1 MSRIISFRLDED
13 NPDRPDEAQA
23 LEILDRLLG
32 AGFDTRRIMTD
43 ALIRAAGYTPTKPE
57 SADPL
62 VAELRVS
69 LSEARQ
75 LIGQLSTVIEDV
87 RQGLPP
93 AQPAASVEQP
103 AELKPEL
110 VSAVLRAKKP
120 GFKR

>member
-1 MSRIISFRLDED
+1 MSRIISFRLDD
-13 NPDRPDEAQA
+13 SDPDERQA
-23 LEILDRLLG
+23 LEVLDRLLE

-43 ALIRAAGYTPTKPE
+43 ALIRAAGYTPVKPE

-62 VAELRVS
+62 VVELRAS
-69 LSEARQ
+69 LEQARQ
-75 LIGQLSTVIEDV
+75 LTSQLSMTIEDV
-87 RQGLPP
+87 RRGLPS
-93 AQPAASVEQP
+93 AQPVANVDQP